1 MVKLLK
7 KIKMRI
13 KLYFVLLIIISS
25 CKPIVYEETN
35 FFYNYYPLQINQVKE
50 FFVTNIVHNS
60 FGKDTNTYFLKEII
74 TDYNINMEGDT
85 VYTVERYWK
94 VDSSLSYEIKDVWTS
109 KKNLSAGYL
118 NEENITYTKL
128 IFPLSLNIYWNGNAF
143 NNLGYQEY
151 SIESL
156 NIPFQLNN
164 VIFDSSLTVIQNYKS
179 NLLEF
184 ENSKEIYA
192 TGIGLIYKEDVQV
205 EINSGNLSDI
215 SQGYEYY
222 QEIIN
227 Y

>member
-60 FGKDTNTYFLKEII
+60 FGKDTTTYFLKEII

-85 VYTVERYWK
+85 VYRVERYWK

-192 TGIGLIYKEDVQV
+192 VGIGLIYKEDVQV

-215 SQGYEYY
+215 TQGYEYY

>member
-1 MVKLLK
+1 M
-7 KIKMRI
+7 KIKI
-13 KLYFVLLIIISS
+13 YFILLVIISS
-25 CKPIVYEETN
+25 CKPIDYDN
-35 FFYNYYPLQINQVKE
+35 INYYYNYFPLQINQEKE
-50 FFVTNIVHNS
+50 FLVTNIVHSS
-60 FGKDTNTYFLKEII
+60 FGRDTSSYFLKEII
-74 TDYNINMEGDT
+74 TDYNINIEGDT
-85 VYTVERYWK
+85 VYTLERYWK

-109 KKNLSAGYL
+109 KKNLGAGYL

-143 NNLGYQEY
+143 NNLDYQEY
-151 SIESL
+151 SIESI

-164 VIFDSSLTVIQNYKS
+164 LIFDSTVTVIQNYKS

-184 ENSKEIYA
+184 ENAKEIYA
-192 TGIGLIYKEDVQV
+192 TGIGLIYKEDVQF

-215 SQGYEYY
+215 NQGYEYY

>member
-1 MVKLLK
+1 
-7 KIKMRI
+7 MRI
-13 KLYFVLLIIISS
+13 ELYFVLLIIISS

-60 FGKDTNTYFLKEII
+60 FGKDTTTYFLKEII

-85 VYTVERYWK
+85 VYKVERYWK

-215 SQGYEYY
+215 TQGYEYY

>member
-156 NIPFQLNN
+156 NIPFQVNN

>member
-85 VYTVERYWK
+85 VYKVERYWK

-215 SQGYEYY
+215 TQGYEYY

>member
-1 MVKLLK
+1 M
-7 KIKMRI
+7 KIKI
-13 KLYFVLLIIISS
+13 YFILLVIISS
-25 CKPIVYEETN
+25 CKPIDYDN
-35 FFYNYYPLQINQVKE
+35 INYYYNYFPLQINQEKE
-50 FFVTNIVHNS
+50 FLVTNIVHSS
-60 FGKDTNTYFLKEII
+60 FGRDTSSYFLKEII
-74 TDYNINMEGDT
+74 TDYNINIEGDT
-85 VYTVERYWK
+85 VYTLERYWK

-109 KKNLSAGYL
+109 KKNLGAGYL

-143 NNLGYQEY
+143 NNLDYQEY
-151 SIESL
+151 SIESI

-164 VIFDSSLTVIQNYKS
+164 LIFDSTVTVIQNYKS

-184 ENSKEIYA
+184 ENAKEIYA
-192 TGIGLIYKEDVQV
+192 TGIGLIYKEDVQL

-215 SQGYEYY
+215 NQGYEYY

>member
-1 MVKLLK
+1 MK
-7 KIKMRI
+7 I
-13 KLYFVLLIIISS
+13 KLYFILLVIISS
-25 CKPIVYEETN
+25 CKPIDYDN
-35 FFYNYYPLQINQVKE
+35 INYYYNYFPLQINQEKE
-50 FFVTNIVHNS
+50 FLVTNIVHSS
-60 FGKDTNTYFLKEII
+60 FGRDTSSYFLKEII
-74 TDYNINMEGDT
+74 TDYNINIEGDT
-85 VYTVERYWK
+85 VYTLERYWK

-109 KKNLSAGYL
+109 KRNLGAGYL

-128 IFPLSLNIYWNGNAF
+128 IFPLSLNIFWNGNAF
-143 NNLGYQEY
+143 NNLDYQEY

-164 VIFDSSLTVIQNYKS
+164 LIFDSTVTVIQNYKS

-184 ENSKEIYA
+184 ENAKEIYA
-192 TGIGLIYKEDVQV
+192 TGIGLIYKEDVQL

-215 SQGYEYY
+215 NQGYEYY

>member
-13 KLYFVLLIIISS
+13 ELYFVLLIIISS

-35 FFYNYYPLQINQVKE
+35 FFYNYYPLQINQEKE

-60 FGKDTNTYFLKEII
+60 FGKDTTAYFLKEII

-215 SQGYEYY
+215 TQGYEYY

>member
-1 MVKLLK
+1 MK
-7 KIKMRI
+7 I
-13 KLYFVLLIIISS
+13 KLYFILLVIISS
-25 CKPIVYEETN
+25 CKPIDYDN
-35 FFYNYYPLQINQVKE
+35 INYYYNYFPLQINQEKE
-50 FFVTNIVHNS
+50 FLVTNIVHSS
-60 FGKDTNTYFLKEII
+60 FGRDTSSYFLKEII
-74 TDYNINMEGDT
+74 TDYNINIEGDT
-85 VYTVERYWK
+85 VYTLERYWK

-109 KKNLSAGYL
+109 KKNLGAGYL

-143 NNLGYQEY
+143 NNLDYQEY
-151 SIESL
+151 SIESI

-164 VIFDSSLTVIQNYKS
+164 LIFDSTVTVIQNYKS

-184 ENSKEIYA
+184 ENAKEIYA
-192 TGIGLIYKEDVQV
+192 TGIGLIYKEDVQL

-215 SQGYEYY
+215 NQGYEYY

>member
-1 MVKLLK
+1 M
-7 KIKMRI
+7 KIKI
-13 KLYFVLLIIISS
+13 YFILLVIISS
-25 CKPIVYEETN
+25 CKPIDYDN
-35 FFYNYYPLQINQVKE
+35 INYYYNYFPLQINQEKE
-50 FFVTNIVHNS
+50 FLVTNIVHSS
-60 FGKDTNTYFLKEII
+60 FGRDTSSYFLKEII
-74 TDYNINMEGDT
+74 TDYNINIEGDT
-85 VYTVERYWK
+85 VYTLERYWK

-109 KKNLSAGYL
+109 KKNLGAGYL

-143 NNLGYQEY
+143 NNLDYQEY
-151 SIESL
+151 SIESI

-164 VIFDSSLTVIQNYKS
+164 LIFDSTVTVIQNYKS

-184 ENSKEIYA
+184 ENAKEIYA
-192 TGIGLIYKEDVQV
+192 TGIGLIYKEDLQL

-215 SQGYEYY
+215 NQGYEYY

>member
-1 MVKLLK
+1 M
-7 KIKMRI
+7 KIKI
-13 KLYFVLLIIISS
+13 YFILLVIISS
-25 CKPIVYEETN
+25 CKPIDYDN
-35 FFYNYYPLQINQVKE
+35 INYYYNYFPLQINQEKE
-50 FFVTNIVHNS
+50 FLVTNIVHSS
-60 FGKDTNTYFLKEII
+60 FGRDTSSYFLKEII
-74 TDYNINMEGDT
+74 TDYNINIEGDT
-85 VYTVERYWK
+85 VYTLERYWK

-109 KKNLSAGYL
+109 KRNLGAGYL

-143 NNLGYQEY
+143 NNLDYQEY
-151 SIESL
+151 FIESL

-164 VIFDSSLTVIQNYKS
+164 LIFDSTVTVIQNYKS

-184 ENSKEIYA
+184 ENAKEIYA
-192 TGIGLIYKEDVQV
+192 TGIGLIYKEDVQL

-215 SQGYEYY
+215 NQGYEYY

>member
-60 FGKDTNTYFLKEII
+60 FGKDTTTYFLKEII

-85 VYTVERYWK
+85 VYRVERYWK

-192 TGIGLIYKEDVQV
+192 IGIGLIYKEDVQV
-205 EINSGNLSDI
+205 EINSGNLSEI
-215 SQGYEYY
+215 TQGYEYY

>member
-1 MVKLLK
+1 
-7 KIKMRI
+7 
-13 KLYFVLLIIISS
+13 
-25 CKPIVYEETN
+25 
-35 FFYNYYPLQINQVKE
+35 
-50 FFVTNIVHNS
+50 
-60 FGKDTNTYFLKEII
+60 
-74 TDYNINMEGDT
+74 
-85 VYTVERYWK
+85 
-94 VDSSLSYEIKDVWTS
+94 
-109 KKNLSAGYL
+109 
-118 NEENITYTKL
+118 
-128 IFPLSLNIYWNGNAF
+128 LNIYWNGNAF

-215 SQGYEYY
+215 TQGYEYY

>member
-60 FGKDTNTYFLKEII
+60 FGKDTTTYFLKEII

-85 VYTVERYWK
+85 VYRVERYWK

-205 EINSGNLSDI
+205 EINSGNLSEI
-215 SQGYEYY
+215 TQGYEYY

>member
-60 FGKDTNTYFLKEII
+60 FGKDTTTYFLKEII

-85 VYTVERYWK
+85 VYRVERYWK

-205 EINSGNLSDI
+205 EINSGNLTDI
-215 SQGYEYY
+215 TQGYEYY

>member
-35 FFYNYYPLQINQVKE
+35 FFYNYYPLHLNQVKE

-60 FGKDTNTYFLKEII
+60 FGKDTTTYFLKEII

-85 VYTVERYWK
+85 VYRVERYWK

-192 TGIGLIYKEDVQV
+192 IGIGLIYKEDVQV
-205 EINSGNLSDI
+205 EINSGNISDI
-215 SQGYEYY
+215 NQGYEYY

>member
-13 KLYFVLLIIISS
+13 ELYFVLLIIISS

-60 FGKDTNTYFLKEII
+60 FGKDTTTYFLKEII

-215 SQGYEYY
+215 TQGYEYY

>member
-1 MVKLLK
+1 
-7 KIKMRI
+7 MRI
-13 KLYFVLLIIISS
+13 ELYFVLLIIISS

-35 FFYNYYPLQINQVKE
+35 FFYNYYPLQINQEKE

-60 FGKDTNTYFLKEII
+60 FGKDTTTYFLKEII

-156 NIPFQLNN
+156 NIPFQVNN

-215 SQGYEYY
+215 TQGYEYY